1 MTSVA
6 FTSSPWLLA
15 RGLGAGL
22 CLSAALALGGCA
34 TKPDVVV
41 PAKLL
46 SAPPLAYPD
55 ASRQA
60 GEEGVVK
67 LMLHYDAQG
76 KVNEVVVHESSGSPR
91 LDAVALEL
99 GRGVRLEPGTRN
111 GQPEA
116 GSVML
121 PVRYSLT
128 KAEAAPKSAGNAAS
142 TAAPAAAS
150 VPAAAAPAASAPL
163 AGPSGR
169 W

>member
-1 MTSVA
+1 MTSA
-6 FTSSPWLLA
+6 ASTSLPLP
-15 RGLGAGL
+15 RGAGWVAGL
-22 CLSAALALGGCA
+22 CLAAALALGGCA

-60 GEEGVVK
+60 GEEGTVK

-76 KVNEVVVHESSGSPR
+76 KVQEVVVHESSGSAR
-91 LDAVALEL
+91 LDAVALDL
-99 GRGVRLEPGTRN
+99 GRGVQLEPGTRN

-121 PVRYSLT
+121 PVRYTLT
-128 KAEAAPKSAGNAAS
+128 KSEAAPKSADG
-142 TAAPAAAS
+142 AAAS
-150 VPAAAAPAASAPL
+150 AAPAASAAHP
-163 AGPSGR
+163 APAASAPPGGPSGR